1 MKIAVVGCSGSGK
14 THLAEQLA
22 QKHDLDHI
30 EMDSMAFYGD
40 WTLRPVEEFKSDIQT
55 RLDEATTG
63 WVTDGN
69 WSSLDGIH
77 TRLAD
82 QIIWIDLPRHIIMR
96 QLIPRTIIR
105 VLTRKMLWGTNREPF
120 TNLYSPNPPKNV
132 ILWSWKQFHALRRQY
147 QKYVSDGSWS
157 HATVTHL
164 RSRKAISELLD
175 S

>member
-22 QKHDLDHI
+22 RKHHLDHI

-55 RLDEATTG
+55 RIDEATTG

-69 WSSLDGIH
+69 WSYLDGIH

-82 QIIWIDLPRHIIMR
+82 QIIWIDLPRHIVMR
-96 QLIPRTIIR
+96 QLIPRTVIR
-105 VLTRKMLWGTNREPF
+105 VLTRKRLWGTNREPF
-120 TNLYSPNPPKNV
+120 TNLYSPNPEKKCDSLELERVPC
-132 ILWSWKQFHALRRQY
+132 AP
-147 QKYVSDGSWS
+147 
-157 HATVTHL
+157 
-164 RSRKAISELLD
+164 KAIPKICVGRVMVTRNSD
-175 S
+175 SSAIP